1 MKKIFGYL
9 LSFLLGIVGCLGFG
23 GYRMYKKHKGL
34 LNRSRPSKDYTQH
47 TWDRYK
53 YPYKRYRIVSPTDDY
68 MDISFDTR
76 MAAERTLTILKAAYL
91 EKYGIATVADLK
103 EISGLCASYSDNDY
117 GWTNLAFARVYRAR
131 DGKFYL
137 DLPEAMPIDKD

>member
-1 MKKIFGYL
+1 MKKVFGYL
-9 LSFLLGIVGCLGFG
+9 LSFLLGVIGCFGFG
-23 GYRMYKKHKGL
+23 LYTFNKKRYFLNKRRPLINYAQYKVHNVNYEAPAL
-34 LNRSRPSKDYTQH
+34 KDY
-47 TWDRYK
+47 
-53 YPYKRYRIVSPTDDY
+53 I
-68 MDISFDTR
+68 DISFDTR
-76 MAAERTLTILKAAYL
+76 MVAERTLTILKAAYL

-131 DGKFYL
+131 DGRFYL

>member
-1 MKKIFGYL
+1 MKKVFGYL
-9 LSFLLGIVGCLGFG
+9 LSFMLGIVGCLGFG
-23 GYRMYKKHKGL
+23 CYRLYKKHGCL
-34 LNRSRPSKDYTQH
+34 LNRSRPSKDYAQYPLH
-47 TWDRYK
+47 RYK
-53 YPYKRYRIVSPTDDY
+53 YPYQRYVTVSHTDDY

-76 MAAERTLTILKAAYL
+76 MVAEHTLAILKVDYL

-103 EISGLCASYSDNDY
+103 EISGLSASYSDNNY

-137 DLPEAMPIDKD
+137 DLPEVMPIEED